1 MCFDDDGSALFE
13 PSFVV
18 ADLLHHAP
26 ETAIM
31 GAIHK
36 SSAIATAGAGKRYIE
51 LRFLMVLVGAF
62 VSGFMSHHDVPRA
75 FQTLSGFAETLSP
88 EQAGHK
94 CFECGHQVTTSISII
109 SKCTRVSDFIW
120 YMYMY

>member
-1 MCFDDDGSALFE
+1 MN
-13 PSFVV
+13 
-18 ADLLHHAP
+18 
-26 ETAIM
+26 
-31 GAIHK
+31 
-36 SSAIATAGAGKRYIE
+36 
-51 LRFLMVLVGAF
+51 
-62 VSGFMSHHDVPRA
+62 VPRA

-109 SKCTRVSDFIW
+109 SKVISKCTRVSDFIW